1 MTLSGI
7 RTRLVQSECRL
18 VLAKAGIQQSEFLML
33 NLYSSFSYFFN
44 PVESNGSNPC
54 CGMQG
59 DFVLSLF
66 EDGVLPAAFMVGL
79 LITSP
84 IFAEAS
90 KYNNAFRL
98 ISLGLSIWT
107 VAVAGC
113 GLAWNFWSLVVCRMF
128 VGVGEASFVAL
139 ASPFIGEFA
148 S

>member
-1 MTLSGI
+1 
-7 RTRLVQSECRL
+7 
-18 VLAKAGIQQSEFLML
+18 ML
-33 NLYSSFSYFFN
+33 NLYSLFFYLSK
-44 PVESNGSNPC
+44 PVEWNVSHTY
-54 CGMQG
+54 CGTQG

-107 VAVAGC
+107 LAVAGC
-113 GLAWNFWSLVVCRMF
+113 GLAWSFWSLVVCRMF

-139 ASPFIGEFA
+139 ASPFIGAFA